1 MDTKHDNIKQIR
13 AAVDAAFDR
22 QKRERAELQQQ
33 ISALHPRATLIAD
46 KLHERCVR
54 PRYVAN
60 AASPANVA
68 AELAAIT
75 RASARAD
82 DFVTGCTL
90 MLGPLDV
97 ADLDEW
103 GKRGKR

>member
-1 MDTKHDNIKQIR
+1 MEQHDDIKQIR

-22 QKRERAELQQQ
+22 QKRERADLQQQ
-33 ISALHPRATLIAD
+33 ISALHPRATLMAE
-46 KLHERCVR
+46 KLYEGCVR

-75 RASARAD
+75 RASERAD
-82 DFVTGCTL
+82 DFVLGM
-90 MLGPLDV
+90 MLLKGALPARKLD
-97 ADLDEW
+97 DFDEW
-103 GKRGKR
+103 GKR